1 MGFHMR
7 PSLFSSDLYCWS
19 NKPKRDDTPR
29 QHSRCRHTHMGYRVG
44 LKIGVRP
51 FALGLFAALLIG
63 GVSFALISSF
73 AAELIQMVGL

>member
-1 MGFHMR
+1 
-7 PSLFSSDLYCWS
+7 
-19 NKPKRDDTPR
+19 
-29 QHSRCRHTHMGYRVG
+29 MGYRVG